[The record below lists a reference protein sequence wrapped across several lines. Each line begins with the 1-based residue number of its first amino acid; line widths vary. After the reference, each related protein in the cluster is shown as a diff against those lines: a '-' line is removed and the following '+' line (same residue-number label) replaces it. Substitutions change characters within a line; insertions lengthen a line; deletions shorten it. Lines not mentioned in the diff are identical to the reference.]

1 MKQKNP
7 PVDIRK
13 VLRAAAEA
21 ALEEP
26 APSVTQKKRRL
37 SPGRALLLGAGV
49 VTAGRVLAR
58 RGDGLLPSLQGRL
71 ADLGTQPDADV
82 DEPELEADEDVEA
95 FEEEEP
101 EAESDEEPED
111 ELDDEPEDEVDDEPQ
126 SNGGEPEKRP
136 RQRAGRGRS

>member
-26 APSVTQKKRRL
+26 APPVRPKKRRL
-37 SPGRALLLGAGV
+37 STGRALLLGAGA
-49 VTAGRVLAR
+49 VTAGRILTR
-58 RGDGLLPSLQGRL
+58 RGEGLLPSLRDRV
-71 ADLGTQPDADV
+71 ADLGAQPD
-82 DEPELEADEDVEA
+82 DEAEEPDLEAEEDVEA
-95 FEEEEP
+95 LEEEP
-101 EAESDEEPED
+101 DAEPEE
-111 ELDDEPEDEVDDEPQ
+111 ELDEEPQ

-136 RQRAGRGRS
+136 RQRTGRGRS

>member
-1 MKQKNP
+1 MKQKTP

-26 APSVTQKKRRL
+26 PSPVKSKKRRL
-37 SPGRALLLGAGV
+37 STGRALLLGAGV

-71 ADLGTQPDADV
+71 ADLGAEPDADV
-82 DEPELEADEDVEA
+82 EEPDLEDDEAL
-95 FEEEEP
+95 EEEP
-101 EAESDEEPED
+101 EVEPED
-111 ELDDEPEDEVDDEPQ
+111 ELDEEPQ